1 MSFNEEQRPTPLVKR
16 QPRDR
21 KLIMLPGLTALLHGT
36 LDPERVVGAN
46 EKRGKSTKRDHMDY
60 HVEKLPKTTETAN
73 FYTFLIQNGP

>member
-46 EKRGKSTKRDHMDY
+46 EKGENPRSVTTWTTTWRNCRKQQKR
-60 HVEKLPKTTETAN
+60 
-73 FYTFLIQNGP
+73 LIFIRF